1 MVAGGYDGERI
12 GCASRQSDCDIKATQ
27 CRFPIQFQS
36 SCLATWPESITLSLP
51 AYGRSSFTGLSP
63 VPRGFFSELLRRLP
77 NSSSIAGF
85 GNYQIAAAKTK
96 QISIVVSSHPMANKY
111 LAKVIAQARIWAG
124 CSIASNRF
132 AF

>member
-12 GCASRQSDCDIKATQ
+12 GCASRQSDCDIKATR

-63 VPRGFFSELLRRLP
+63 RSTGLFFPNCSADCQIHQALPVLVIIRLP
-77 NSSSIAGF
+77 PPKRS
-85 GNYQIAAAKTK
+85 K
-96 QISIVVSSHPMANKY
+96 
-111 LAKVIAQARIWAG
+111 LASLSEIEPPDG
-124 CSIASNRF
+124 E
-132 AF
+132 